1 MMTILKARDIAS
13 QPQDR
18 SDADLRAA
26 FHALHAS
33 ADKNK
38 DRIRAAADR
47 QLARGIRD
55 RVGKTEAAPDA

>member
-26 FHALHAS
+26 FQALHAA

-38 DRIRAAADR
+38 DCIRAAADR
-47 QLARGIRD
+47 QLAGGIQD
-55 RVGKTEAAPDA
+55 RVGDTEDAPDA